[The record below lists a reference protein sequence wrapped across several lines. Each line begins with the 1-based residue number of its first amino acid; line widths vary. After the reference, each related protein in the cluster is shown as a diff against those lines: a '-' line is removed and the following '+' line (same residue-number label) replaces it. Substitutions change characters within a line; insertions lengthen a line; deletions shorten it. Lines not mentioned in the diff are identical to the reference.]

1 ASPSASC
8 SSTPPTAP
16 GSSSSVTAPCTG
28 LARSRASTYV
38 PRFATPVTPN
48 APLSAAKSAPTGPCS
63 APVAVR
69 CLTAA
74 VEPPPWMLT
83 PAATRPPRSSASS
96 SSTRRR
102 RMRTSMSGSPTTS
115 PKSYTRFRS
124 RAHVNRCR
132 QEHACDIITIR
143 DASQKDV
150 VRS

>member
-1 ASPSASC
+1 MVVPRSAMPATPSA
-8 SSTPPTAP
+8 PP
-16 GSSSSVTAPCTG
+16 
-28 LARSRASTYV
+28 
-38 PRFATPVTPN
+38 
-48 APLSAAKSAPTGPCS
+48 SAAKSAPTGPCS
-63 APVAVR
+63 APAAVR
-69 CLTAA
+69 CRTAA

-96 SSTRRR
+96 PSTRRR
-102 RMRTSMSGSPTTS
+102 RMRTSTPGSPTTS

-143 DASQKDV
+143 DAAQKDV